1 MPRLSRSKPIVRK
14 NAPSLISGCNSLD
27 NYLVISVVLPKFR
40 FNLVLFGWGRSRSMI
55 WKSFGLALAG
65 VVVISSHAK
74 AEVNPEGQSILC
86 KKQSWLTEIAIS
98 TPKFVVAICINK
110 NDPGNVNSYE
120 LTPTHYIGQS
130 KSTGG
135 KIILPLT
142 ESNNLPG
149 EPSFYKAVNGQY
161 TYQVYVSQAQRY
173 SSACQCWATNIDTI
187 TLSIFKNG
195 QRISRYQTDKYIS
208 GWK

>member
-1 MPRLSRSKPIVRK
+1 
-14 NAPSLISGCNSLD
+14 
-27 NYLVISVVLPKFR
+27 
-40 FNLVLFGWGRSRSMI
+40 MI
-55 WKSFGLALAG
+55 WKSFTLALTG
-65 VVVISSHAK
+65 VAVISSPIR

-98 TPKFVVAICINK
+98 TPNFVVAICIDENH
-110 NDPGNVNSYE
+110 PGNINSYE

-142 ESNNLPG
+142 ESDNRPG
-149 EPSFYKAVNGQY
+149 EPSFYKAINGQY
-161 TYQVYVSQAQRY
+161 TYQVYVSQAQKY
-173 SSACQCWATNIDTI
+173 SSACQCQVIDIDTV

-195 QRISRYQTDKYIS
+195 QRISKYQTNRYLS
-208 GWK
+208 GWR